1 MFFFL
6 LQYPIIPNFYFQTN
20 PTSKLET
27 SPEVNLGP
35 WEGML
40 AAERLVIEHFVGN
53 PLALHD
59 HVRFV
64 HLGRVSNL
72 RLLSRAFPSLCHS
85 YICPTVGLFINK
97 VLFRKNH
104 MCVNF
109 RQILFSGLREVFR
122 ICLNFSKMVLLFS
135 VTTEKLKSASRHL
148 CVVGLPPLYFD
159 HPSPSPSPSSGCF

>member
-1 MFFFL
+1 
-6 LQYPIIPNFYFQTN
+6 
-20 PTSKLET
+20 
-27 SPEVNLGP
+27 
-35 WEGML
+35 ML

-122 ICLNFSKMVLLFS
+122 ICLNFSKMVLFFG

-159 HPSPSPSPSSGCF
+159 HPSPLPLLGMFLTPSLVHFGLGRNSMKNVSGLLLFRFTNSGQSKPFLGSV